1 MIKIDKSYL
10 HSLTSSIHVESIV
23 GSWVER
29 IDDIRENFQ
38 KAKPFESV
46 VIDDFL
52 QPEYAHQLSDL
63 FPDNFQDW
71 YRYDN
76 PIEKKYA
83 FDNIESLSV
92 PLKNYFYFMSSP
104 FMVQLF
110 SNISGIEDIEYDEY
124 LHGAGLHAHPR
135 HGRLQIHLDY
145 EKHPHSG
152 KERRLNVILFLSKD
166 WKEEWNGHNEL
177 WNQELSECQRKT
189 AVQFN
194 RAILFKTNDISYHGV
209 PEQIQCPENVFRKSL
224 AYYYVSPLSSD
235 TSQKKEKEYRK
246 KATFFQTKTEPYDER
261 LQRLFK
267 IRSERLLIPSDW
279 S

>member
-10 HSLTSSIHVESIV
+10 HTLTSSIPVENML
-23 GSWVER
+23 GSWVGR

-52 QPEYAHQLSDL
+52 QPEYAHQLSEL
-63 FPDNFQDW
+63 FPENFKDW
-71 YRYDN
+71 YHYDN

-110 SNISGIEDIEYDEY
+110 SNISGIQNIEYDEY

-177 WNQELSECQRKT
+177 WNQDLSECQRKT

-209 PEQIQCPENVFRKSL
+209 PEEIQCPENVFRKSL
-224 AYYYVSPLSSD
+224 AYYYVSPLSSEMMH
-235 TSQKKEKEYRK
+235 KKEYRK
-246 KATFFQTKTEPYDER
+246 KATFFQTKKEPYDER

-267 IRSERLLIPSDW
+267 IRSQRLLTPADW